1 MIFKETDRDN
11 IRYLT
16 LNVSRIGESTEKLR
30 ELRDNDHNE
39 VTAKLDSIMNNIDAL
54 SDKID
59 ALAKATVD
67 IADVF
72 QDFGNAMRS
81 IRDLSKADGEVNK
94 KEFEAIV
101 AGLNI
106 IINRLDHND
115 KKVSTTGDVSTML
128 ANIMEEL
135 VNLKYM
141 YGKLEQLV
149 VFEASA
155 TKRYGRRTRGY
166 HPNRIRAGYAR
177 RYARMFADEA
187 RAKREKYYDRLMTD

>member
-1 MIFKETDRDN
+1 MIFKESDRED
-11 IRYLT
+11 IRYIM
-16 LNVSRIGESTEKLR
+16 LNVSRIHESTEKLR
-30 ELRDNDHNE
+30 GLRDSDHNE
-39 VTAKLDSIMNNIDAL
+39 VTAKLDSITN
-54 SDKID
+54 SID
-59 ALAKATVD
+59 ALADKIDTLTKVTVGTSD
-67 IADVF
+67 IL
-72 QDFGNAMRS
+72 QDLGNVLRS

-94 KEFEAIV
+94 KQFEAIV
-101 AGLNI
+101 AGVNI
-106 IINRLDHND
+106 IINRLDCND

-128 ANIMEEL
+128 VNIMEEL

-187 RAKREKYYDRLMTD
+187 RAKREKYYIMD

>member
-39 VTAKLDSIMNNIDAL
+39 VTAKFDSITNSIDAL
-54 SDKID
+54 ADKID
-59 ALAKATVD
+59 ALIKTNIGTAD
-67 IADVF
+67 IL
-72 QDFGNAMRS
+72 QDLGNVMRS

-94 KEFEAIV
+94 KQFEAIV
-101 AGLNI
+101 AGVNI
-106 IINRLDHND
+106 LINRLDHND

-128 ANIMEEL
+128 VNIMTEL
-135 VNLKYM
+135 VNVKHM
-141 YGKLEQLV
+141 YAKLEQLV
-149 VFEASA
+149 VYEASA
-155 TKRYGRRTRGY
+155 TKRYNRRIRGY

-177 RYARMFADEA
+177 RYARLSYQEA
-187 RAKREKYYDRLMTD
+187 MAKREKYDFSID

>member
-16 LNVSRIGESTEKLR
+16 LNVSRISESTEKLR
-30 ELRDNDHNE
+30 ELRDSDHNE
-39 VTAKLDSIMNNIDAL
+39 VLEKFDSITNSIDAL

-72 QDFGNAMRS
+72 QDFGNAMRA

-101 AGLNI
+101 AGLNT
-106 IINRLDHND
+106 IINRLDYND

-128 ANIMEEL
+128 VNIMEEL
-135 VNLKYM
+135 VNIKYM

-187 RAKREKYYDRLMTD
+187 RAMREKHYIMD

>member
-1 MIFKETDRDN
+1 MIFKETDRT
-11 IRYLT
+11 I
-16 LNVSRIGESTEKLR
+16 IGETYCAASYTKEQVKDFREQQTE
-30 ELRDNDHNE
+30 DHNE
-39 VTAKLDSIMNNIDAL
+39 VLAKFDAITNNIDAL
-54 SDKID
+54 ADKID
-59 ALAKATVD
+59 ALTKATIDTSD
-67 IADVF
+67 IL
-72 QDFGNAMRS
+72 QDLGNVLRS

-94 KEFEAIV
+94 KQFKDIV
-101 AGLNI
+101 AGVNI
-106 IINRLDHND
+106 LINRLDYND

-128 ANIMEEL
+128 VNIMEEL
-135 VNLKYM
+135 VNIKYM

-187 RAKREKYYDRLMTD
+187 RAMREKYYIMD

>member
-11 IRYLT
+11 IRYLM

-30 ELRDNDHNE
+30 ELRDSYHNE
-39 VTAKLDSIMNNIDAL
+39 VLEKFDSITNSIDAL

-72 QDFGNAMRS
+72 QDFGNAMRA

-101 AGLNI
+101 AGLNT
-106 IINRLDHND
+106 IINRLDYND

-128 ANIMEEL
+128 VNIMEEL
-135 VNLKYM
+135 VNIKYM

-187 RAKREKYYDRLMTD
+187 RAMREKHYIMD